1 MNFTGGRAVRTTGGK
16 RAELPPL
23 GRVVKMAY
31 DQAVVGMTRPCPPA
45 IKVSF
50 LDIWISEEE

>member
-1 MNFTGGRAVRTTGGK
+1 MRTTGGK